1 MRLFYANTVGY
12 WLPYKIWQDEIH
24 DKQKQIYEKP
34 ASLSCQKNMIDKKT
48 AKRFERLL
56 KILKEEDNN
65 IKERA
70 RQTNKI
76 RENTILRSLE
86 DREDKED
93 K

>member
-1 MRLFYANTVGY
+1 
-12 WLPYKIWQDEIH
+12 
-24 DKQKQIYEKP
+24 
-34 ASLSCQKNMIDKKT
+34 MIDKKT

-56 KILKEEDNN
+56 KMLKEEDNN

>member
-1 MRLFYANTVGY
+1 M
-12 WLPYKIWQDEIH
+12 PKKI
-24 DKQKQIYEKP
+24 
-34 ASLSCQKNMIDKKT
+34 MIDKKT
-48 AKRFERLL
+48 AERYKDLL
-56 KILKEEDNN
+56 KMLKEEDNN
-65 IKERA
+65 IKERV

>member
-1 MRLFYANTVGY
+1 
-12 WLPYKIWQDEIH
+12 
-24 DKQKQIYEKP
+24 
-34 ASLSCQKNMIDKKT
+34 MIDKKT